1 MTNCFLIYPTQLF
14 KNNSHLDK
22 MDAIYLIEEP
32 FYFTSKKFHKQK
44 LIFHRASMKCYYDK
58 LKLKYKNVHYLEFN
72 QINYKEIFK
81 SNVHI
86 FDPIDKPIINFLI
99 SHKPS
104 NKDLFVYDSPAFIET
119 VDELTEYRNKFTN
132 KKNYY
137 HDKSFYRWQRKKL
150 NLLMNADKP
159 DEPDGGEWSYDK
171 ENRKPYDSKYKEPK
185 IKTYNNK
192 YIKEAE
198 AYINKHFKDNFG
210 LVGDF
215 YYPISHEETLEH
227 LKRFIDERLET
238 FGKYED
244 GISKK
249 VVFGSHSVLSPMLNI
264 GLITP
269 EIIIDQVMKYYKS
282 NLSKEALINVEAFI
296 RQLIGWRSYMRFI
309 YHFHGDS
316 MISDNLFK
324 SNKNKLPSS
333 WYSQTTN
340 IGIIDDMIYK
350 AKKYAYL
357 HHIERLMVMGNFAFI
372 CQIKPSDIYDW
383 FMICFIDAYEWV
395 MIPNVYGM
403 SQYALTSISMMTKPY
418 LSSSNYIKKMSD
430 YKKEGWFPIWDALY
444 WNFINTNKET
454 LKKIYGTAF
463 QVKLIEK
470 MDKKKLE
477 DYQKIAKQYLN

>member
-14 KNNSHLDK
+14 KNNSHFDK

-58 LKLKYKNVHYLEFN
+58 LKSKYKNVHYLEFN
-72 QINYKEIFK
+72 KINYKEIFK

-159 DEPDGGEWSYDK
+159 DGGELSYDK
-171 ENRKPYDSKYKEPK
+171 ANRNSYDSKYKEPE

-269 EIIIDQVMKYYKS
+269 ETIIDYIMKYYKS
-282 NLSKEALINVEAFI
+282 NLSKETLINVEAFI

-333 WYSQTTN
+333 WYISN
-340 IGIIDDMIYK
+340 
-350 AKKYAYL
+350 
-357 HHIERLMVMGNFAFI
+357 N
-372 CQIKPSDIYDW
+372 
-383 FMICFIDAYEWV
+383 
-395 MIPNVYGM
+395 
-403 SQYALTSISMMTKPY
+403 QYRY
-418 LSSSNYIKKMSD
+418 Y
-430 YKKEGWFPIWDALY
+430 
-444 WNFINTNKET
+444 
-454 LKKIYGTAF
+454 
-463 QVKLIEK
+463 
-470 MDKKKLE
+470 
-477 DYQKIAKQYLN
+477 